1 MELLVAFLVFSV
13 RTVFLLVL
21 KSPRRVMQYE
31 IITDLPVVPDFLPK
45 LDYMLASDFPQAIF
59 STKHLNLWP
68 ILQIFLLAF

>member
-1 MELLVAFLVFSV
+1 
-13 RTVFLLVL
+13 
-21 KSPRRVMQYE
+21 MQYE
-31 IITDLPVVPDFLPK
+31 IITDLPVVRDFLPK